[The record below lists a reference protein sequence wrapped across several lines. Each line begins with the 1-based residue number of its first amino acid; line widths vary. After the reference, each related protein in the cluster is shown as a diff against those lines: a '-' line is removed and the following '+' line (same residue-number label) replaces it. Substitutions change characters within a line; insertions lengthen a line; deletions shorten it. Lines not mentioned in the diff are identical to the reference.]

1 MIIDCPICGA
11 KLQPSPRYLNDKS
24 FTIALDYK
32 CSSHLSISA
41 YENSHHIYMS
51 RIVFRKFSILGFHLY
66 DSQGNLLEPRLLEL
80 DLSNWHDNTE
90 TTLNNLPIFVEKA
103 QLYLKDYIKYQAFL

>member
-11 KLQPSPRYLNDKS
+11 KLQPSSRYLNDKL
-24 FTIALDYK
+24 FTIVIDYK
-32 CSSHLSISA
+32 CSSHFSISA
-41 YENSHHIYMS
+41 YEHNYYIYMS
-51 RIVFRKFSILGFHLY
+51 RINFQKFSILGFHLY
-66 DSQGNLLEPRLLEL
+66 DSEGRLLEL
-80 DLSNWHDNTE
+80 DLPNWHDNTE